1 MPISAKVT
9 KNACYCVGKTS
20 RRKQVH
26 SHNHLAQ
33 NSLKLTG
40 AQTVRLFCR
49 ATARPLGIRRRLCER
64 LAVKV
69 PTPVLHRWGK
79 TKSLIRL
86 AERYGYIY
94 RIDHHIGET
103 VLNKL
108 FSWVICISCHDICSI
123 ENYEI
128 TLFSS

>member
-1 MPISAKVT
+1 LPISAKVT

-49 ATARPLGIRRRLCER
+49 AAHDRSAYGELSVR

-69 PTPVLHRWGK
+69 PTPVLHK
-79 TKSLIRL
+79 L
-86 AERYGYIY
+86 AE
-94 RIDHHIGET
+94 
-103 VLNKL
+103 NQ
-108 FSWVICISCHDICSI
+108 
-123 ENYEI
+123 
-128 TLFSS
+128 